1 MTNIYEEVRIALYGI
16 WHRRWLALA
25 ITWGVCLLGWLVVA
39 MVPNSYE
46 SKARIFVQIDDVL
59 SDQIG
64 IGGDRK
70 RDIERVRQTLTSSV
84 NLEKVVRATRLGD
97 KVTSDK
103 QMEAT
108 VASLGKAIKVVS
120 QQDNLFE
127 ISATSGSGGYSDAE
141 NAKLAQ
147 DIVQKMIDIFREENL
162 AGGRGEMSDTL
173 AFMDQQLA
181 DRQKD
186 LEAAEQKRQEFE
198 SKNAAM
204 MPGTGSLA
212 AKLEGARTELRGV
225 DSDLLAAQSAL
236 ASINGQL
243 SGTPPTIMIPGQN
256 GGAKG
261 SLAQAQ
267 ADLGAMRARGL
278 TDSHPDVIALKAQIA
293 QLSKA
298 AAGEGGHG
306 GTPNPAYS
314 SLASLKADREASL
327 VALQSRKASLQQ
339 EIAQYT
345 TQQYSEPAV
354 AAEAARINRD
364 YDVLKE
370 QYDKLLRDR
379 EQLRLRGQ
387 VESERDA
394 VKFEVIDPPTTPRSP
409 AAPDRPM
416 LLILVL
422 IVGVVAGCG
431 AAFAVGQ
438 LRSTYSTTGQLE
450 RATGMPVLGS
460 VSLTMTRRARAEYWR
475 HLKWFAGATGGL
487 VMVLALLLAVEFLK
501 RGMVA

>member
-1 MTNIYEEVRIALYGI
+1 MTSIYEEVRIALYGI
-16 WHRRWLALA
+16 WHRRWLALGVA
-25 ITWGVCLLGWLVVA
+25 WLVCLLGWLVVA
-39 MVPNSYE
+39 TVPNTYE

-84 NLEKVVRATRLGD
+84 NLSKVVRATRLGD

-103 QMEAT
+103 QMEAAT
-108 VASLGKAIKVVS
+108 AALGKSIKVVS

-127 ISATSGSGGYSDAE
+127 ITAYSGSKAYPDVQ

-186 LEAAEQKRQEFE
+186 LEAAEQKRQAFE
-198 SKNAAM
+198 AKNAEL
-204 MPGTGSLA
+204 MPGNGSLSS
-212 AKLEGARTELRGV
+212 KIEGARAELRGV
-225 DSDLLAAQSAL
+225 ESDLLAAQSAL
-236 ASINGQL
+236 ASIRGQL
-243 SGTPPTIMIPGQN
+243 SGTPPTIMMPGVS
-256 GGAKG
+256 GGARG

-267 ADLGAMRARGL
+267 ADLSAMRARGL
-278 TDSHPDVIALKAQIA
+278 TDSHPDVIALKAQVA
-293 QLSKA
+293 SLQRA
-298 AAGEGGHG
+298 AAGEVGPGGM
-306 GTPNPAYS
+306 PNPAYS
-314 SLASLKADREASL
+314 SLQSIKADREASL
-327 VALQSRKASLQQ
+327 IALQSRRGSLTQ
-339 EIAQYT
+339 ELAQLT
-345 TQQYSEPAV
+345 GRQFSEPGL

-387 VESERDA
+387 VETERNA
-394 VKFEVIDPPTTPRSP
+394 VKFEVIDPPTTPRGPS
-409 AAPDRPM
+409 APDRPM
-416 LLILVL
+416 LLFLVL
-422 IVGVVAGCG
+422 IVGVAAGCG
-431 AAFAVGQ
+431 SAFGLGQ
-438 LRSTYSTTGQLE
+438 LRSTYATTGQLE
-450 RATGMPVLGS
+450 RATGMPVVGS
-460 VSLTMTRRARAEYWR
+460 VTLTLTRRARVQYWR
-475 HLKWFAGATGGL
+475 QLKWFAGGVGS
-487 VMVLALLLAVEFLK
+487 LALVLVVLLAVEFMK